1 MWAWL
6 PGSGTLGT
14 MPAAVVLGSKDRHK
28 ETSQDVT
35 GVLLTATDISMAI
48 YGVLI
53 SSKSFASYADSGYIL
68 KFKLIIFT
76 EVLDME
82 RERKTS
88 QG

>member
-1 MWAWL
+1 M
-6 PGSGTLGT
+6 
-14 MPAAVVLGSKDRHK
+14 
-28 ETSQDVT
+28 
-35 GVLLTATDISMAI
+35 ATDTSMAI
-48 YGVLI
+48 YGVLN

-82 RERKTS
+82 CERKTS